1 MSYADLSRRA
11 SAVVAG
17 DSGASHLSVTGMKGK
32 ILKSVHALQHQ
43 QNNSFLWS
51 ITGAATQ
58 ASALARNDHTLL
70 ARSDPAPR
78 IGESRFATSKRG
90 SCCGHAMCEPALP
103 APVRLFVLVGTGM
116 SSRAM
121 STLHAFGADDGT
133 PNRTPSAWMISAACS
148 LALRQIVFFVWV
160 TLSEHKWVILAERR
174 GPGKLKIT
182 VTCPFIGSL
191 CVSYNFL

>member
-1 MSYADLSRRA
+1 
-11 SAVVAG
+11 
-17 DSGASHLSVTGMKGK
+17 
-32 ILKSVHALQHQ
+32 
-43 QNNSFLWS
+43 
-51 ITGAATQ
+51 
-58 ASALARNDHTLL
+58 
-70 ARSDPAPR
+70 
-78 IGESRFATSKRG
+78 
-90 SCCGHAMCEPALP
+90 MCEPALP

-174 GPGKLKIT
+174 GPFANRA
-182 VTCPFIGSL
+182 PFIIRLRSSCNQIEFLSEPVAQSCPRPSL
-191 CVSYNFL
+191 RLRSAIAYLRDRPLRRASTYNVVHHRARTGARAKPDRNLLR